1 MFAKV
6 IVCFS
11 QIQPSLVDGRQNEFE
26 ASGDNISQLK
36 SLSKL
41 DNLLKCSFVQFKYF
55 INNSNAANC
64 ERVNIFTLPCMCLS
78 GRSSP

>member
-1 MFAKV
+1 M
-6 IVCFS
+6 IVGSS
-11 QIQPSLVDGRQNEFE
+11 QFQPSFVDGRQNKFE

-64 ERVNIFTLPCMCLS
+64 KRINVFTLPCMCLS